1 MRSAVFLHGSKP
13 ASLGARPSNGE
24 RAPGLGAGSCF
35 SDTLLAT
42 AVAFHTVVA
51 LAAFAFPTVATA
63 QAPAVSGPLTYEQAL
78 DLATVR
84 NLNLEAARR
93 QRAIRES
100 AIRTARQIPNPD
112 VSVELTQDVP
122 HQAVSV
128 DVPIELGGKRARRIE
143 LAQAELTLADI
154 DVQAEL
160 RAVRRDLRQ
169 TFYTLIAADER
180 VRLAESLLDIARRVR
195 DAAQARF
202 ETGAAPRLEVMQ
214 ADLGVTRTE
223 TDLEL
228 ARATRVAAQATLN
241 AVLNQPP
248 QNALAVT
255 GRLSDH
261 VAPITYDEALAIAT
275 TSNVDLIG
283 LDRQVAIEARRVELL
298 RAERTPTPV
307 LSAGGLFNSP
317 GEFSSASR
325 VAVSVG
331 LPIFGRNQGEIAG
344 SIATTAQLRTRREA
358 TLRTV
363 ENDVYG
369 TIARIDAE
377 RRQVDAYEQRL
388 VPTATSLEALAE
400 ESYRAGRSSVLA
412 LLDAQR
418 SLRDFRREALQ
429 AALDLQLS
437 IAELEEIL
445 GRPVP

>member
-1 MRSAVFLHGSKP
+1 VLRTQSDKRTDGFHRLHGVVGRPHSN
-13 ASLGARPSNGE
+13 AHMISFVSFVSFLSLA
-24 RAPGLGAGSCF
+24 C
-35 SDTLLAT
+35 LLFA
-42 AVAFHTVVA
+42 AVAA
-51 LAAFAFPTVATA
+51 MASPSAAVA
-63 QAPAVSGPLTYEQAL
+63 QAPLVTGSLTYEQAL
-78 DLATVR
+78 DLATSR
-84 NLNLEAARR
+84 NLNIAAARR

-122 HQAVSV
+122 HQAVNL

-143 LAQAELTLADI
+143 LAQAELTLADL

-180 VRLAESLLDIARRVR
+180 VRLAEGLLAISRRVR

-202 ETGAAPRLEVMQ
+202 ETGAAPRLEVLQ
-214 ADLGVTRTE
+214 ADLGVTRAE
-223 TDLEL
+223 TDVEL
-228 ARATRVAAQATLN
+228 AHATRVAAQAMLN

-248 QNALAVT
+248 QSPLIVT
-255 GRLSDH
+255 GSLSDH
-261 VAPITYDEALAIAT
+261 VAPIEYEQALGAAT
-275 TSNVDLIG
+275 ISNIDLAG
-283 LDRQVAIEARRVELL
+283 LDRQMAIEARRLELL

-307 LSAGGLFNSP
+307 FSAGGLFNSP

-331 LPIFGRNQGEIAG
+331 VPLFSRNQGEIAG
-344 SIATTAQLRTRREA
+344 SIATTAQLRARREA
-358 TLRTV
+358 TLRTI
-363 ENDVYG
+363 ENEVYG
-369 TIARIDAE
+369 LVARIAAE
-377 RRQVDAYEQRL
+377 RRQVEAFEQRL
-388 VPTATSLEALAE
+388 VPTATNLEALAE

-418 SLRDFRREALQ
+418 SLRDLRREALQ
-429 AALDLQLS
+429 ATLDLQIS

-445 GRPVP
+445 GTGLP